1 MSRSRVRSGD
11 NPSETAEEIAL
22 ARSRSRSRSRARHHG
37 HELPIPSGR
46 GGMGNVRSP
55 SRDPSK
61 MREVQELD
69 NEDAQVKERYEA
81 AHVGDKAVHGRGG
94 VGNIE

>member
-11 NPSETAEEIAL
+11 APSETAEDLAL

-61 MREVQELD
+61 MREVQEM
-69 NEDAQVKERYEA
+69 EEQEAQVKERYEA
-81 AHVGDKAVHGRGG
+81 AHEGDKAVHGRGG